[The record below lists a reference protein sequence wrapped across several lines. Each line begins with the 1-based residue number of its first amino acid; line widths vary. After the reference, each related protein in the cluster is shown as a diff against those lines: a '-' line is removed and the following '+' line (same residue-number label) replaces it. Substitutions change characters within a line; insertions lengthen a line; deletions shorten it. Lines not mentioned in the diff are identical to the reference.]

1 MVKGGVTESIEHQLE
16 AGRTLIPQKTHVL
29 MPEPVNML
37 TYVKE
42 GLAGVIYLKT
52 TSIYAGL
59 LEWAQSNQK

>member
-1 MVKGGVTESIEHQLE
+1 
-16 AGRTLIPQKTHVL
+16 